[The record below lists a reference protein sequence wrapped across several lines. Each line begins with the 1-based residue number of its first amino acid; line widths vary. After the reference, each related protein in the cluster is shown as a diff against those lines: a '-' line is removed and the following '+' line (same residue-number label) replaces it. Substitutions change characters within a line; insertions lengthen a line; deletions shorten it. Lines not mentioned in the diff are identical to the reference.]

1 MSELTKLQEET
12 RKEMIEFKSSI
23 ERELRKEIGDLKNS
37 VSFLNDEVEKIKKEI
52 ADLVGDN
59 KSLRSAN
66 EQLSTECED
75 FKKHMSQQE
84 QRITA
89 SEQYSRK
96 CNLEVKGIP
105 KLAEEGLGNT
115 LHRIGGLLNVPVT
128 KDDVEKCHRVP
139 AKNAS
144 SIPNII
150 FRFRSRSKRDLVLQ
164 KAKKTRIST
173 QDLGHA
179 SNTPVFINE
188 HLCPVLKQLLGAAI
202 AKKKAANWRFV
213 WTNDGRILARKD
225 EGSRV
230 LHIRDASDVEKIA

>member
-1 MSELTKLQEET
+1 MSELTKLREEM

-23 ERELRKEIGDLKNS
+23 ERELTKEIRDLKNS
-37 VSFLNDEVEKIKKEI
+37 VSFLNDEVEKIKKEN

-66 EQLSTECED
+66 EQLRTECEA
-75 FKKHMSQQE
+75 FKKQMSQQE

-89 SEQYSRK
+89 SEQYSCK
-96 CNLEVKGIP
+96 FNLEIKGIP
-105 KLAEEGLGNT
+105 KLAEEDLGNT

-128 KDDVEKCHRVP
+128 KDDVEKRHRAP

-150 FRFRSRSKRDLVLQ
+150 VQFRSRSKRDLVLQ

-179 SNTPVFINE
+179 
-188 HLCPVLKQLLGAAI
+188 
-202 AKKKAANWRFV
+202 
-213 WTNDGRILARKD
+213 
-225 EGSRV
+225 
-230 LHIRDASDVEKIA
+230 

>member
-1 MSELTKLQEET
+1 MSDLTKLREEI

-23 ERELRKEIGDLKNS
+23 ERELRKEIRDLKNS
-37 VSFLNDEVEKIKKEI
+37 VSFLNDEVEKMKKEN

-66 EQLSTECED
+66 EQLRTECEA
-75 FKKHMSQQE
+75 FKKQISQQE

-96 CNLEVKGIP
+96 CNLEIKGIP
-105 KLAEEGLGNT
+105 KLAEEDLGNT
-115 LHRIGGLLNVPVT
+115 LHRIGGLLIVPVT

-150 FRFRSRSKRDLVLQ
+150 VQFRSRSKRDLVLQ

-213 WTNDGRILARKD
+213 WTNDGRILMRKD
-225 EGSRV
+225 EGSHV
-230 LHIRDASDVEKIA
+230 LHIRDASDIEKIA

>member
-1 MSELTKLQEET
+1 MSDLTKLREEI
-12 RKEMIEFKSSI
+12 RKEMIELKSSL
-23 ERELRKEIGDLKNS
+23 ERELRKEIRDLKNS
-37 VSFLNDEVEKIKKEI
+37 VSFLNDEVEKIKKEN

-66 EQLSTECED
+66 EQLRTECEA
-75 FKKHMSQQE
+75 FKKQISQQE
-84 QRITA
+84 HRIIA
-89 SEQYSRK
+89 SEQHSRK
-96 CNLEVKGIP
+96 CNLEIKGIP
-105 KLAEEGLGNT
+105 KLAEEDLGNT

-150 FRFRSRSKRDLVLQ
+150 LQFRSRSKRDLVLQ

-173 QDLGHA
+173 QDLGHV

-188 HLCPVLKQLLGAAI
+188 HLCPVLKQLFGAAI
-202 AKKKAANWRFV
+202 AKKKAAN
-213 WTNDGRILARKD
+213 
-225 EGSRV
+225 
-230 LHIRDASDVEKIA
+230 

>member
-1 MSELTKLQEET
+1 M

-23 ERELRKEIGDLKNS
+23 ERELRKEIRDLKNS
-37 VSFLNDEVEKIKKEI
+37 VSFLNDEVEKIKKEN

-66 EQLSTECED
+66 EQLRTECEA
-75 FKKHMSQQE
+75 FKKQMSQQE

-96 CNLEVKGIP
+96 CNLEIKGMP
-105 KLAEEGLGNT
+105 KLAEEDLGNT

-144 SIPNII
+144 SKQNMIVK
-150 FRFRSRSKRDLVLQ
+150 FRSPSRSKRDLVLQ

-188 HLCPVLKQLLGAAI
+188 HLCPALKQLLGAAI
-202 AKKKAANWRFV
+202 AKNKAANWRFV
-213 WTNDGRILARKD
+213 WTNDGGILERKD
-225 EGSRV
+225 EGSHV
-230 LHIRDASDVEKIA
+230 LHIRDASDIEKIA